1 MNHLD
6 ESFKMN
12 HTLWNKKFARKI
24 QKKRLMS
31 TPLVQQCPVTTV
43 AIVVAVH
50 RIMARILFIE
60 RDEIVWQFDPVVS
73 FYSFLYASVGLQTH

>member
-1 MNHLD
+1 
-6 ESFKMN
+6 
-12 HTLWNKKFARKI
+12 
-24 QKKRLMS
+24 MS

-60 RDEIVWQFDPVVS
+60 RDEIV
-73 FYSFLYASVGLQTH
+73 